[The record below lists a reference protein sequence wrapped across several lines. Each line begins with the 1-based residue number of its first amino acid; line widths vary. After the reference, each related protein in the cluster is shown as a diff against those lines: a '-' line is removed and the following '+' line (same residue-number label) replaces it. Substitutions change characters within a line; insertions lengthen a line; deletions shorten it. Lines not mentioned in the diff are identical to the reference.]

1 MVPFYFVVFILLL
14 KLDKVYVNFQTVE
27 LEEHKQILK
36 EFKLFLANYSSW
48 GEVEQDLNFIQDK
61 EKNKRNILTFEQ
73 NLDKHQSKTKHDWT
87 YTGRYTRL
95 SKWYVTYNI

>member
-1 MVPFYFVVFILLL
+1 MVPFYFVVFVLLL

-48 GEVEQDLNFIQDK
+48 GEVEQDLNFIKDK
-61 EKNKRNILTFEQ
+61 EKSKSSTLPFAPEEELFIGR
-73 NLDKHQSKTKHDWT
+73 HRGKTKHDWT
-87 YTGRYTRL
+87 YTGR
-95 SKWYVTYNI
+95 

>member
-1 MVPFYFVVFILLL
+1 MVSFDFVVLILLL

-48 GEVEQDLNFIQDK
+48 YEVEQDLNSIQDENKSSSSNLPLAPK
-61 EKNKRNILTFEQ
+61 EELFFDRRHI
-73 NLDKHQSKTKHDWT
+73 KTKHDWT
-87 YTGRYTRL
+87 YTGR
-95 SKWYVTYNI
+95 